1 MEATKDL
8 ETMLGDPRKA
18 IRSMSVPLLVSFL
31 VIQVNMFVDTA
42 WCSGLGSDA
51 TSAVSS
57 ITPIYWIVG
66 GVGTAIGVGAST
78 AIARCLGR
86 REKAQADVL
95 ATQALLLSL
104 AISVVSIPVL
114 WFLIDPTISVI
125 GASDV
130 EGLCKDYITPIVLM
144 SVFLMMEGVVAGIM
158 RSEGAAKKA
167 MAILIVSA
175 TVNIAID
182 PILIYTLD
190 MGLAGAGWATGIAA
204 VASSSLGLFWLLTS
218 HTYLSPSLRH
228 ARFKRKE
235 VSDIMYVGTP
245 KSIETILIASMSLVQ
260 RIFVIAAGGVI
271 GVMLYNVP
279 WRYVTLACVVSLAV
293 SSALVPVC
301 SAAIGARD
309 TAKAVDGYRYSVKIT
324 VIAMAAIT
332 VVTFVFAEYML
343 MPFTYSPTMEEL
355 RPDLVHVLRI
365 YSMLFVFMGLIDIG
379 SAILQSLRKA
389 QISLW
394 SSLIRNVFLIGLLY
408 VASGVSLDACFWAVL
423 ATEAFGA
430 FIMMY
435 PAFLAVRNFKRLNPE
450 AKDAVRPRHIDSR
463 RPGRLPPVGGQH
475 PADRVAGG
483 LPGREGPG
491 DRVRVRSRLVALR
504 GQRLRGG
511 MRRHQPESSG
521 SST

>member
-1 MEATKDL
+1 MEATRDL

-18 IRSMSVPLLVSFL
+18 IRSMSVPLLISFL
-31 VIQVNMFVDTA
+31 VIQINMFVDTA
-42 WCSGLGSDA
+42 WCSGLGSEA

-57 ITPIYWIVG
+57 ITPFYWIVG

-86 REKAQADVL
+86 HEKAQADAL

-104 AISVVSIPVL
+104 IISIAAIPVL
-114 WFLIDPTISVI
+114 WLLMGPAITVI
-125 GASDV
+125 GASDIRD
-130 EGLCKDYITPIVLM
+130 LCESYITPVILM

-167 MAILIVSA
+167 MAVLILSA
-175 TVNIAID
+175 SVNMAID
-182 PILIYTLD
+182 PILIYSLD

-218 HTYLSPSLRH
+218 HTYLSPSLSH
-228 ARFKRKE
+228 ARFRRKE
-235 VSDIMYVGTP
+235 ASDIMYVGTP
-245 KSIETILIASMSLVQ
+245 KSIETILIASMALIQ

-301 SAAIGARD
+301 SAAIGAKD
-309 TAKAVDGYRYSVKIT
+309 TAKAVEGYRYSVKIT
-324 VIAMAAIT
+324 VIAMAAIA
-332 VVTFVFAEYML
+332 VVTFVFAEYLL

-389 QISLW
+389 QMSLW
-394 SSLIRNVFLIGLLY
+394 SSLIRNIFLICILY
-408 VASGVSLDACFWAVL
+408 VASTISLDACFWAVL
-423 ATEAFGA
+423 VTEAFGA

-435 PAFLAVRNFKRLNPE
+435 PAFMAVRNFKRLNPE
-450 AKDAVRPRHIDSR
+450 ARDAVRSRHIDSR
-463 RPGRLPPVGGQH
+463 RSGRLPAVGGQH

-483 LPGREGPG
+483 VPGREGPG
-491 DRVRVRSRLVALR
+491 DRMRVRCRLAALR
-504 GQRLRGG
+504 CQRLRGR
-511 MRRHQPESSG
+511 MRGHQPEGGRSG
-521 SST
+521 T